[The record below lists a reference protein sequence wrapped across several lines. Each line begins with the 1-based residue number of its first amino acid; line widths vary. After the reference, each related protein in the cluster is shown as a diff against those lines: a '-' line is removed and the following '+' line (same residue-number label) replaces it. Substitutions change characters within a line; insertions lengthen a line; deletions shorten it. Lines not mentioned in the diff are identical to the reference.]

1 MDLNQLSGLFSGQ
14 NIFDLFFKVFAV
26 VFSLLYLVYALVIFK
41 QTQVMT
47 QTLESEGNAFILPI
61 SLLQIIIGVVLI
73 LVSLFLV

>member
-26 VFSLLYLVYALVIFK
+26 VFSFLYSVYAIVIFK
-41 QTQVMT
+41 QTQVMIK
-47 QTLESEGNAFILPI
+47 TLESEGNALILPI
-61 SLLQIIIGVVLI
+61 SLLQIIIGVILV